1 MLTVQAPETLMRR
14 NDLRNIAIIAHIDH
28 GKTSLVDG
36 MLKQSGIF
44 HARQQVADR
53 VMDSNELERERGI
66 TILSK
71 NTSITYQDVR
81 INIVDT
87 PGHVDFSGE
96 VERILGMVDG
106 CLLVVDAFEGPMA
119 QTRFVLRKSL
129 EAGLQPLV
137 VINKIDRADARPL
150 QVIDEVFELFYELGA
165 DDAQLDFPVVFASAR
180 QQIATRDLAV
190 PATDMRPLFDAILE
204 YIPGA
209 SYAEGPLQL
218 LVNSVDYD
226 DYIGRVAIGR
236 IHRGRIAPGMQ
247 VAVTGE
253 DQPTRRGKIAQL
265 FTFEGLRRKDVAEA
279 TAGDIV
285 ALAGLDGVMIG
296 ETIADPEAPEAL
308 PAVRVDEPALAM
320 VFQVN
325 DSPLAGRDG
334 KWVTSRH
341 LRERLFREA
350 ERNIALRIE
359 EVPETE
365 NAVGA
370 FNVCGRGE
378 LHLSILIETM
388 RREGYEL
395 AVSRPRV
402 LTREVDGVLHEPIEM
417 LYVDVPEEYFGAV
430 MEALGPRYGLMQR
443 MSHPAPGA
451 LRLEFLIPARG
462 LIGFRSQLLTVTRGY
477 GTMNHLSAGHG
488 PWAGDIPD
496 RTRGAL
502 VASED
507 GLATTYAMYNLQD
520 RGRFFVEP
528 QTQVYRGMIV
538 GEHSRETDL
547 EVNIAKKKHV
557 TNMRSSGSEDA
568 QRLDTPHLHTLE
580 EAIEWIGDDEL
591 VEVTPKNIRMRKAIL
606 EPAARL
612 RAQKQ
617 REAREKAS
625 A

>member
-1 MLTVQAPETLMRR
+1 
-14 NDLRNIAIIAHIDH
+14 DH

-71 NTSITYQDVR
+71 NTSITYGDVR

-137 VINKIDRADARPL
+137 VINKIDRADARPQ

-180 QQIATRDLAV
+180 QQIATRDLKV
-190 PATDMRPLFDAILE
+190 PATDMRPLFDAIVE

-209 SYAEGPLQL
+209 HYEDGPLQI

-226 DYIGRVAIGR
+226 EYIGRVAIGR
-236 IHRGRIAPGMQ
+236 VHRGKAAVGMQ
-247 VAVTGE
+247 VMVTGE
-253 DQPTRRGKIAQL
+253 DEPARRGKIVKL
-265 FTFEGLRRKDVAEA
+265 YNFEGLQRKEVTEA
-279 TAGDIV
+279 GAGDIV
-285 ALAGLDGVMIG
+285 ALAGIEGVMIG
-296 ETIADPEAPEAL
+296 ETITDPEVIEAL
-308 PAVRVDEPALAM
+308 PAVQVDEPALAM

-341 LRERLFREA
+341 LRERLFREV
-350 ERNIALRIE
+350 ERNIALRVD
-359 EVPETE
+359 EVPESE
-365 NAVGA
+365 SAVGA

-402 LTREVDGVLHEPIEM
+402 ITKEIDGALHEPVEM
-417 LYVDVPEEYFGAV
+417 LYVDTPEEYFGAV
-430 MEALGPRYGLMQR
+430 MEALGPRYAQMQK

-451 LRLEFLIPARG
+451 VRLEFLVPARG

-477 GTMNHLSAGHG
+477 ATMNHLSAGHA
-488 PWAGDIPD
+488 PWAGEIAD

-502 VASED
+502 IASED
-507 GLATTYAMYNLQD
+507 GLATTYAMFHLQD
-520 RGRFFVEP
+520 RGRFFIEP
-528 QTQVYRGMIV
+528 TTQVYKGMIV
-538 GEHSRETDL
+538 GEHARDNDL

-557 TNMRSSGSEDA
+557 TNMRSSGAEDTM
-568 QRLDTPHLHTLE
+568 RLDTPQIHSLE

-591 VEVTPKNIRMRKAIL
+591 VEVTPKNIRMRKAL
-606 EPAARL
+606 LDPAARN
-612 RAQKQ
+612 RAQKA
-617 REAREKAS
+617 REAREKAN